1 MHENN
6 NLAKKLIDL
15 YTAGKNLY
23 VLDSHNKPIPLE
35 SFSIYCSNGSV
46 DDIIVDHDE
55 VEYVRK
61 LKEVFAIEKTLLA
74 NITE

>member
-15 YTAGKNLY
+15 YTAGKTFY
-23 VLDSHNKPIPLE
+23 VLDTNNKPIPVE

-46 DDIIVDHDE
+46 DDIIVDHDGL
-55 VEYVRK
+55 EYVRK
-61 LKEVFAIEKTLLA
+61 LKEVFVIEKTPLA
-74 NITE
+74 NITA